1 VDEGKRKQL
10 VCVHWMRSNCA
21 RGKDCDFLHSYD
33 AKKVPI
39 CRYYQKDGAC
49 PKEKDCIYAHPKAE
63 DGVFMGVNAKKTEQ
77 CPYFERGFCKM
88 REQCQFSHITPEIQ
102 QLCRNYLLGFCPE
115 GPDCPNV
122 HLKSMLSPQDVCLSV
137 LANFPEE
144 CNWPKNH
151 STIVPVAM
159 QPQKYIMAGGMQQIG
174 SH

>member
-1 VDEGKRKQL
+1 
-10 VCVHWMRSNCA
+10 
-21 RGKDCDFLHSYD
+21 
-33 AKKVPI
+33 
-39 CRYYQKDGAC
+39 
-49 PKEKDCIYAHPKAE
+49 
-63 DGVFMGVNAKKTEQ
+63 
-77 CPYFERGFCKM
+77 M

-159 QPQKYIMAGGMQQIG
+159 QPQKYIIAGGMQ
-174 SH
+174 